1 MSAARVSL
9 VHGYVLHQRPWRD
22 TSMLI
27 EAFTPDAG
35 RVGLVA
41 RGARRARSRTR
52 PLLEPFQP
60 LLLSWSG
67 RGDLHTLTGVESS
80 GWRAPPVGRAL
91 LAGFYCSELV
101 LRLTVREDPNAAAFE
116 AYDRAVA
123 ALAASDGG
131 TGTESP
137 LRHFELD
144 LLEALGYAPPL
155 TVDMATGEP
164 VRPDREYD
172 YLPEHGPVAAS
183 GPAGEGTLRVPGAD
197 LLAVGAG
204 RLDDPRALQSA
215 RRILRSAL
223 QPLLGPRPLKSREMY
238 RAMYGSDSRR

>member
-1 MSAARVSL
+1 MNTGRVSL

-27 EAFTPDAG
+27 EAFTADLG

-41 RGARRARSRTR
+41 RGARRAGNRTR

-80 GWRAPPVGRAL
+80 GWRPPPAGRAL

-101 LRLTVREDPNAAAFE
+101 LRLMVREDPNAGAFE

-123 ALAASDGG
+123 ALAASES
-131 TGTESP
+131 GTESP
-137 LRHFELD
+137 LRRFEFD
-144 LLEALGYAPPL
+144 LLDALGYAPPL
-155 TVDMATGEP
+155 AVDMTTGEP

-183 GPAGEGTLRVPGAD
+183 GPAGAGTVRVPGAD
-197 LLAVGAG
+197 LLAVAAG
-204 RLDDPRALQSA
+204 QLDDPRALQSA

>member
-1 MSAARVSL
+1 MSAGRVSL

-41 RGARRARSRTR
+41 RGARRAGSRTR

-67 RGDLHTLTGVESS
+67 RGELHTLTGVESS
-80 GWRAPPVGRAL
+80 GWRAPPAGRAL

-101 LRLTVREDPNAAAFE
+101 LRLVGREDPNAAAFE

-123 ALAASDGG
+123 ALALNEH
-131 TGTESP
+131 GTESP
-137 LRHFELD
+137 LRRFELE

-164 VRPDREYD
+164 VRPGREYD
-172 YLPEHGPVAAS
+172 YLPEHGPVAAT
-183 GPAGEGTLRVPGAD
+183 GPAGEGSLRVPGAD
-197 LLAVGAG
+197 LLALGAG
-204 RLDDPRALQSA
+204 QLDDPRTLQSA

-223 QPLLGPRPLKSREMY
+223 KPLLGTRPLKSREMY
-238 RAMYGSDSRR
+238 RAMYGSGSTR